1 MRSQHKYKIGLLAG
15 ASIFAVVTPMA
26 AMAQTQDP
34 ATDPSAQQ
42 EGAVSQIDDIVV
54 VARSRGET
62 LISVPVAVAS
72 ISPDTLTRNVAT
84 DLTKIAEITPS
95 VIISSTKQTGGGSIG
110 IRGISSPA
118 NVAGFEQAV
127 SVALDGV
134 QTSNGRIAGIG
145 FFDVQQVDVMRGP
158 QALFFGKN
166 SPAGVISVTSAGPTS
181 EFRAML
187 STAYEFE
194 GDERFIDATVS
205 GPITDKLG
213 YRLAVRSRDLEGWMY
228 NDARPIANPFYNP
241 TTMPAGAALL
251 PGAANHRV
259 GSDELLGRL
268 TLEYRPTDNI
278 TGTLKVF
285 HSRYRDDGPGAAS
298 QNIGPCAGPNPRMYG
313 VADPFGEC
321 RADNHT
327 STGDVSPTVGAG
339 IPLTDGTGTSFGQM
353 DFTSVSGRLV
363 FDYDK
368 FSITSLTG
376 YNKADVFS
384 QYGLDHTVYSQLYS
398 AETDDISEFSQEVR
412 FSTSLDGPLN
422 FAGGVYYQD
431 TDRAYHAD
439 VKLSDGAYDPASGR
453 FDSVD
458 VTTDIQGRTYS
469 AYGQVIWDL
478 SPTIELAAGTRYTDE
493 TKKDVTRVLYG
504 VGAFNVSNML
514 FPGETVPGQL
524 SGEISETNW
533 SPEATLTWR
542 PNRDMTYY
550 VAYKTGFK
558 SGGFQAA
565 LPNATT
571 RIEDI
576 GFGSETVRG
585 FEIGAKADLLDR
597 RLRVT
602 SAAFAYD
609 FEDLQVNA
617 YDPIRTTF
625 IVGNAGAVEQ
635 RGAEFEATYQ
645 ATDQL
650 SLRTAVTYVRNRF
663 ADYVGQ
669 CYAYAFPTGS
679 TRATATPPPNCEF
692 ANTTTLALQQ
702 NNDGRTPARSPDW
715 SGNAGF
721 TYDMNAGALLWTLTG
736 DASYMGR
743 YNASDTFSPYSMQDS
758 FWRFNASA
766 SVATQDDTWRLSLI
780 GRNLSNEYYV
790 AFASD
795 RTGGASVPGNFG
807 EQRGTTARGREV
819 MLQLTYRY

>member
-1 MRSQHKYKIGLLAG
+1 MRTQSKFKFVLLAG
-15 ASIFAVVTPMA
+15 ASVLACA
-26 AMAQTQDP
+26 APFSA
-34 ATDPSAQQ
+34 SAQSQDASAQ
-42 EGAVSQIDDIVV
+42 EDPGSTQVDDIVV

-72 ISPDTLTRNVAT
+72 IAPETLTRNVAT

-166 SPAGVISVTSAGPTS
+166 SPAGVISVTSAGPTND
-181 EFRAML
+181 FHAML
-187 STAYEFE
+187 SAAYEFE
-194 GDERFIDATVS
+194 GDERFLDATIS

-213 YRLAVRSRDLEGWMY
+213 YRLAVRSRDMEGWMY

-241 TTMPAGAALL
+241 TTMPAGAAQL
-251 PGAANHRV
+251 PGAANHRL

-268 TLEYRPTDNI
+268 TLEYRPTDHI

-298 QNIGPCAGPNPRMYG
+298 QNIGPCVGPTPRMYG
-313 VADPFGEC
+313 VADPYGEC

-327 STGDVSPTVGAG
+327 STGDVPAVIGRG
-339 IPLTDGTGTSFGQM
+339 IPLTDGTGRSFGHL
-353 DFTSVSGRLV
+353 DFTSVSGRVV

-368 FSITSLTG
+368 FSVTSLTG
-376 YNKADVFS
+376 YNKADVWA

-398 AETDDISEFSQEVR
+398 AETDHIREFSQEVR

-431 TDRAYHAD
+431 TDRAYRAD
-439 VKLSDGAYDPASGR
+439 VKLSDAVYNAAAGR
-453 FDSVD
+453 WDSVD

-469 AYGQVIWDL
+469 VFGQAIWDI
-478 SPTIELAAGTRYTDE
+478 SPTLELAAGARYTDE
-493 TKKDVTRVLYG
+493 TKKDKTRVLYG

-524 SGEISETNW
+524 SGQISETNW

-542 PNRDMTYY
+542 PNSDMTYY
-550 VAYKTGFK
+550 LAYKTGFK
-558 SGGFQAA
+558 SGGYQAA
-565 LPNATT
+565 LPNTTT
-571 RIEDI
+571 RIGDI
-576 GFGSETVRG
+576 DFGSEKVHG
-585 FEIGAKADLLDR
+585 FEVGAKADLLDR

-617 YDPIRTTF
+617 YDPVRVTF
-625 IVGNAGAVEQ
+625 IVGNAGALEQ
-635 RGAEFEATYQ
+635 RGAEFDASFR
-645 ATDQL
+645 ATDSL
-650 SLRTAVTYVRNRF
+650 TLRTAWTYVKNRF
-663 ADYVGQ
+663 SNYVGQ
-669 CYAYAFPTGS
+669 CYSYAFPTGS

-702 NNDGRTPARSPDW
+702 NNDGRAPARSPDW

-721 TYDMNAGALLWTLTG
+721 TYDVTAGKLLWTLTG
-736 DASYMGR
+736 DAAYMGR
-743 YNASDTFSPYSMQDS
+743 YYASDTFSPYSVQDA

-780 GRNLSNEYYV
+780 GRNLSNEYYI

-819 MLQLTYRY
+819 LLQLTYRY

>member
-1 MRSQHKYKIGLLAG
+1 MRAHVQFKLGLLAG
-15 ASIFAVVTPMA
+15 ASVLAVGLPATA
-26 AMAQTQDP
+26 FAQTPGSAAPVQDE
-34 ATDPSAQQ
+34 AT
-42 EGAVSQIDDIVV
+42 EIDEIVV
-54 VARSRGET
+54 VARSRGES
-62 LISVPVAVAS
+62 LISVPVAVNS
-72 ISPDTLTRNVAT
+72 IAPETLNRNVAT

-110 IRGISSPA
+110 VRGISSPA

-127 SVALDGV
+127 SVALDGI

-194 GDERFIDATVS
+194 GAERFIDATVS

-213 YRLAVRSRDLEGWMY
+213 YRLALRSRDLEGWMY

-241 TTMPAGAALL
+241 ATMPAGAAQL
-251 PGAANHRV
+251 PGAANDRV

-285 HSRYRDDGPGAAS
+285 HSRYRDDGPGSAS
-298 QNIGPCAGPNPRMYG
+298 QNIGPCVGPTPRMYG
-313 VADPFGEC
+313 VADPFGDC
-321 RADNHT
+321 RADNRT
-327 STGDVSPTVGAG
+327 SNGDVSPTVGAG
-339 IPLTDGTGTSFGQM
+339 IPLTDGTGTSFGQL
-353 DFTSVSGRLV
+353 DFTSVSGRVV
-363 FDYDK
+363 FDYDT

-376 YNKADVFS
+376 YNHADVWS
-384 QYGLDHTVYSQLYS
+384 QYGLDHTVYAQLYS
-398 AETDDISEFSQEVR
+398 AETDAIREFSQEIR
-412 FSTSLDGPLN
+412 FSTSLDGALN
-422 FAGGVYYQD
+422 FAGGVYYQN

-439 VKLSDGAYDPASGR
+439 VKLADSAYNPATGR

-469 AYGQVIWDL
+469 AFGQVIWDIN
-478 SPTIELAAGTRYTDE
+478 PTLEFAAGARYTDE
-493 TKKDVTRVLYG
+493 TKEDVTRVLYG
-504 VGAFNVSNML
+504 VGAFNVSNVL

-542 PNRDMTYY
+542 PNSDMTYY

-558 SGGFQAA
+558 SGGYQAA
-565 LPNATT
+565 LPTATT
-571 RIEDI
+571 RISDI
-576 GFGSETVRG
+576 DFGSESVSG
-585 FEIGAKADLLDR
+585 FEVGAKADLLQR

-617 YDPIRTTF
+617 YDPARTTF
-625 IVGNAGAVEQ
+625 IVGNAGALEQ
-635 RGAEFEATYQ
+635 RGAEFDATFR
-645 ATDQL
+645 ATDAL
-650 SLRTAVTYVRNRF
+650 TLRAAVTYVRNRF
-663 ADYVGQ
+663 SNYVGQ
-669 CYAYAFPTGS
+669 CYAYAFPTGA

-702 NNDGRTPARSPDW
+702 DNDGRAPARSPDW

-721 TYDMNAGALLWTLTG
+721 TYDLAAGSLTWTFTG

-743 YNASDTFSPYSMQDS
+743 YNASDTFSPYSIQDS
-758 FWRFNASA
+758 FWRLNASA
-766 SVATQDDTWRLSLI
+766 SVVTADDSWRLSLI
-780 GRNLSNEYYV
+780 GRNLTDEYYI

-807 EQRGTTARGREV
+807 EQRGTMARGREV